1 MQKSDYSPK
10 TVKLAITTGHY
21 LLLLPPPP
29 ASMTDFLYMQ
39 AQLNIAKRAARRAG
53 KIIAQASANVGA
65 SPLDPDSLK
74 NLHVQAK
81 AANDWVTDID
91 KKAENIILDTLR
103 EAYPSHGFLGE
114 ESGLVEG
121 RNEGKDYLW
130 VVDPLDGTTNFI
142 RGIPHYAVSIA
153 LKVKGQLEV
162 AVVYDP
168 IKNEEFTA
176 LRGKGARL
184 NDKRIRV
191 SPIKNLNEALLGTGF
206 PFLERQQTYRKNYLA
221 MLDDLTKNTAGIRR
235 AGSASLDLAYVAA
248 GRLDGFWEY
257 GLMEW
262 DIAGGVLLIT
272 EAGGLI
278 GTFSGGH
285 DYLKSGNVVCGNAK
299 IFKAILQAIRP
310 HLEGTLK
317 S

>member
-1 MQKSDYSPK
+1 
-10 TVKLAITTGHY
+10 
-21 LLLLPPPP
+21 
-29 ASMTDFLYMQ
+29 MQ

-53 KIIAQASANVGA
+53 QIISQASSSFATLDANAVNK
-65 SPLDPDSLK
+65 L
-74 NLHVQAK
+74 NLQSK
-81 AANDWVTDID
+81 AANDWVTEID
-91 KKAENIILDTLR
+91 KKAENTILDTLR
-103 EAYPSHGFLGE
+103 DAYPDHGFLGE
-114 ESGLVEG
+114 ESGLIEG
-121 RNEGKDYLW
+121 QGEGQDYLW
-130 VVDPLDGTTNFI
+130 VIDPLDGTTNFI

-191 SPIKNLNEALLGTGF
+191 SQIKSLEGALLGTGF
-206 PFLERQQTYRKNYLA
+206 PFLERQQAYRKNYLA
-221 MLDDLTKNTAGIRR
+221 MLDDLTLQTAGIRR
-235 AGSASLDLAYVAA
+235 LGVASLDLAYVAA

-262 DIAGGVLLIT
+262 DMAGGALLIT

-278 GTFSGGH
+278 GEFSGGH
-285 DYLKSGNVVCGNAK
+285 NYLKSGNVVCGNPK
-299 IFKAILQAIRP
+299 IFKAILQNIRP
-310 HLEGTLK
+310 HLEGGL
-317 S
+317 SA

>member
-1 MQKSDYSPK
+1 
-10 TVKLAITTGHY
+10 
-21 LLLLPPPP
+21 
-29 ASMTDFLYMQ
+29 MQ

-53 KIIAQASANVGA
+53 QIISQASSSFTTLDANAVNK
-65 SPLDPDSLK
+65 L
-74 NLHVQAK
+74 NLQSK
-81 AANDWVTDID
+81 AANDWVTEID
-91 KKAENIILDTLR
+91 KKAENTILDTLR
-103 EAYPSHGFLGE
+103 DAYPDHGFLGE
-114 ESGLVEG
+114 ESGLIEG
-121 RNEGKDYLW
+121 QGEGQDYLW
-130 VVDPLDGTTNFI
+130 VIDPLDGTTNFI

-191 SPIKNLNEALLGTGF
+191 SQIKSLEGALLGTGF
-206 PFLERQQTYRKNYLA
+206 PFLERQQAYRKNYLA
-221 MLDDLTKNTAGIRR
+221 MLDDLTLQTAGIRR
-235 AGSASLDLAYVAA
+235 LGVASLDLAYVAA

-262 DIAGGVLLIT
+262 DMAGGALLIT

-278 GTFSGGH
+278 GEFSGGH
-285 DYLKSGNVVCGNAK
+285 NHLKSGNVVCGNPK
-299 IFKAILQAIRP
+299 IFKAILQNIRP
-310 HLEGTLK
+310 HLEGSLK
-317 S
+317 A